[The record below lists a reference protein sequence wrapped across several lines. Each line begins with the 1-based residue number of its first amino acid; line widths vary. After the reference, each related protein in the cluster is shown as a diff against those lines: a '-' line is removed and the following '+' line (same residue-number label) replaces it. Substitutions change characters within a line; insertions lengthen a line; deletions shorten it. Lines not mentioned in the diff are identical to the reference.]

1 MSNNT
6 SSNSIVFTT
15 LLLLVF
21 IILKLCKVIE
31 WSWWWVLSPLWISLL
46 LIWVVLAGIAVA
58 VFLQAKSKKK

>member
-6 SSNSIVFTT
+6 SSNSIGFTT

-46 LIWVVLAGIAVA
+46 LILVVLAGIAVA

>member
-6 SSNSIVFTT
+6 SSNSIGFTT

-46 LIWVVLAGIAVA
+46 LILVVLAGIAVA
-58 VFLQAKSKKK
+58 FFLKVKSKKK

>member
-6 SSNSIVFTT
+6 SSNSIGFTT

-46 LIWVVLAGIAVA
+46 LILVVLAGIAVA
-58 VFLQAKSKKK
+58 VLLQAKSKKK